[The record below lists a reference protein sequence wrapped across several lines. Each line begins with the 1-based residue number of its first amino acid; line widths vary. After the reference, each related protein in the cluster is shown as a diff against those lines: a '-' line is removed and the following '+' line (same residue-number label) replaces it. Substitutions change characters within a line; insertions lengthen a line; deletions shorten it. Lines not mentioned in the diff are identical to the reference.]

1 MLKRFV
7 ELEEAV
13 RATLAFTDG
22 RLPVITAED
31 WTLYSQ
37 LCQILRPFEEITCSM
52 SGQKYVT
59 GSSVI
64 VVTRCLKEAC
74 EKLIDRTDLLADAKD
89 TVRLLKS
96 GLVDR
101 FEIIEQSGTFSLCTF
116 MDPRF
121 KMQGFS
127 DNHEAQKTKERVRK
141 MVAALI
147 AQTTENSEN
156 TTTSTASSVADD
168 VNRNDELSPWN
179 IFDQMIASTTT
190 QGTPLSKAIKE
201 VDMYLSDELLL
212 RKDQSGN
219 LNCPLEWWKK
229 HQFVYPNLKKIF
241 VKHCNIVATSVPCER
256 MFSKTGLI
264 INQRRTRLTTSK
276 VEQIMFL
283 NVNLPQDRF
292 KGYELK
298 SSKST

>member
-7 ELEEAV
+7 ELENAI
-13 RATLAFTDG
+13 RATLVFTDS
-22 RLPVITAED
+22 RLPIITTED

-37 LCQILRPFEEITCSM
+37 LCQILRPFEEITKSM
-52 SGQKYVT
+52 SGEKYVS

-74 EKLIDRTDLLADAKD
+74 EKITSRTDLLSAVTDVAL
-89 TVRLLKS
+89 TLRS
-96 GLVDR
+96 GLIDR
-101 FEIIEQSGTFSLCTF
+101 FGIIEQSGTFSLCTF

-121 KMQGFS
+121 KTQGFC
-127 DNHEAQKTKERVRK
+127 DQNEANKTKVRVRK

-147 AQTTENSEN
+147 AKTTN
-156 TTTSTASSVADD
+156 TTPSSVLTVTDD
-168 VNRNDELSPWN
+168 LNKSNDDLNPWN

-201 VDMYLSDELLL
+201 VDMYLADELLP
-212 RKDQSGN
+212 RKDQQGN
-219 LNCPLEWWKK
+219 LNSPLEWWKNR
-229 HQFVYPNLKKIF
+229 QFVYPHLKQIF
-241 VKHCNIVATSVPCER
+241 VTHCNIVATSVPCER
-256 MFSKTGLI
+256 IFSKTGLI

-283 NVNLPQDRF
+283 NINSPEDRF
-292 KGYELK
+292 KGYE
-298 SSKST
+298 